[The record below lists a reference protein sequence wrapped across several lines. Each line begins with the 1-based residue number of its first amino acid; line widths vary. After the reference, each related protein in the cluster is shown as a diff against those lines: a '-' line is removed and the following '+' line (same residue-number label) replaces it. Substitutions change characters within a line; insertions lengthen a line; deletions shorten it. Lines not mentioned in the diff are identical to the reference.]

1 MHTGIS
7 SNAMIV
13 ADNVTITI
21 TCTAPNVRYPPTW
34 FVNGAAVLT
43 TGDRFRSRIINTGR
57 ELTTTLM
64 INGNLICGTLKIHCE
79 VYITEKQQLLSV
91 HNTTL
96 TIHGESPRAS

>member
-21 TCTAPNVRYPPTW
+21 TCTAPNVHYPPTW

-64 INGNLICGTLKIHCE
+64 INGNLICDTLKIHCE
-79 VYITEKQQLLSV
+79 VYITEEQQLLSV

-96 TIHGESPRAS
+96 TIHGESP